1 MNSGKNHYFQ
11 NLIFNTLLEECM
23 KGGHKLSLKEIH
35 NEILLLNNYYLV
47 FAIMGFVICWLQNI
61 SLSDDMIRQLFL
73 RLHMPNVE
81 NALQIL
87 RDGFPLS

>member
-1 MNSGKNHYFQ
+1 
-11 NLIFNTLLEECM
+11 M